1 MSVESEIIDTIRKIL
16 LHQGLPESEIDVSM
30 PLYDE
35 GVGLDSMCVAELSAV
50 LEKKYGQDPYTSG
63 LLPETVRDLVE
74 FYEPPE

>member
-1 MSVESEIIDTIRKIL
+1 
-16 LHQGLPESEIDVSM
+16 
-30 PLYDE
+30 
-35 GVGLDSMCVAELSAV
+35 MCVAELSAV